1 MNKSRVAIYCRLSE
15 EDRNKQSETDDS
27 NSIQNQKSML
37 LQYSLEQ
44 GWEVYNIYSD
54 DDYTGSDRRRPEF
67 NKLLNDAK
75 DHKFDIVLC
84 KTQSRFTRELEL
96 VEKYIHGLFPIWG
109 IRFISIVDN
118 ADTAYKGNKKS
129 RQINGLVNEWYLEDM
144 SENIKSVLTDRRKN
158 GHHIGA
164 FALYGYKKDPDI
176 KGHLIIDE
184 EAAQVVREVFT
195 LFSQGYGKTA
205 IARILNDR
213 GIPNPTEYKRLHGL
227 RWRTPQ
233 GKNSTLWKYYAISD
247 MLVNEIYIGNMVQGK
262 YGSVSYKTKQ
272 NKPRPKSEW
281 YIVEGTH
288 EPIIDRE
295 LWDKVQA
302 LIAQKA
308 KPFTVGTIGLFA
320 KKARCMNCGYVM
332 RSNKQSDGRRY
343 LGCSSRHVSK
353 DACIGSFIS
362 VPKLEQAV
370 ITEINK
376 LSAAYLDKDE
386 LEQSVTFNS
395 DVRGKQKAL
404 KEEIAAYQSKI
415 AEYTKGIRE
424 LYLDKVK
431 GILSEQDYLDLSKD
445 FSTQKERLEK
455 LVIDTQKQLD
465 VIERKIQA
473 GDNKRQLIEQYTNL
487 EHLNREIVE
496 KLIDYILVG
505 KKDPV
510 TKEVPIEIHWNF

>member
-1 MNKSRVAIYCRLSE
+1 
-15 EDRNKQSETDDS
+15 
-27 NSIQNQKSML
+27 
-37 LQYSLEQ
+37 
-44 GWEVYNIYSD
+44 
-54 DDYTGSDRRRPEF
+54 
-67 NKLLNDAK
+67 
-75 DHKFDIVLC
+75 
-84 KTQSRFTRELEL
+84 
-96 VEKYIHGLFPIWG
+96 
-109 IRFISIVDN
+109 
-118 ADTAYKGNKKS
+118 
-129 RQINGLVNEWYLEDM
+129 
-144 SENIKSVLTDRRKN
+144 
-158 GHHIGA
+158 
-164 FALYGYKKDPDI
+164 
-176 KGHLIIDE
+176 
-184 EAAQVVREVFT
+184 
-195 LFSQGYGKTA
+195 
-205 IARILNDR
+205 
-213 GIPNPTEYKRLHGL
+213 
-227 RWRTPQ
+227 
-233 GKNSTLWKYYAISD
+233 

-510 TKEVPIEIHWNF
+510 TKEVPIEIHWNFYVLIIWQLICQIIGNISYTVNVVLTKLHHLLPYPQTNP